1 MAAEV
6 IFVDEI
12 LAHILSFLGNLFPAR
27 SVNKQWRE
35 VCKISKPVL
44 DVSSVGL
51 ALFSEDSLE
60 KLAACFPAASGLNMS
75 MEQCRQV
82 EDKWLLKYTS
92 CFRHITSLYIL
103 ENGKMVTDDGMAV
116 ALQSCKL
123 QALYVFGCG
132 FGPLMLKCLHAKP
145 LRTLTLNYVKTFD
158 EAALIGFLG
167 SLGAALLIRLDVK
180 GCTQLSNA
188 TLDAIVK
195 CCPAIQTV
203 VIEGIPDKFGYTSVR
218 ALRQHCKELYCDWET
233 VCNDG
238 RRFP

>member
-1 MAAEV
+1 MAEV
-6 IFVDEI
+6 KFVDEI
-12 LAHILSFLGNLFPAR
+12 LAHILSFLSDLIPAR

-35 VCKISKPVL
+35 VCTISKPVL

-51 ALFSEDSLE
+51 ALFSEDSLK
-60 KLAACFPAASGLNMS
+60 KLAACFPAASGLKMS
-75 MEQCRQV
+75 MKQCLQV
-82 EDKWLLKYTS
+82 DDEWLFKYTS
-92 CFRHITSLYIL
+92 CFRHITSLSIWDS
-103 ENGKMVTDDGMAV
+103 GKMVTDDGMAV

-145 LRTLTLNYVKTFD
+145 LRALALNYVETFD
-158 EAALIGFLG
+158 EAALVGFLESPG
-167 SLGAALLIRLDVK
+167 GAFLVRLDVK

-188 TLDAIVK
+188 TLDAIVR
-195 CCPAIQTV
+195 CCLAIQTV
-203 VIEGIPDKFGYTSVR
+203 VIEGIPGKFGYTSVR
-218 ALRQHCKELYCDWET
+218 ALRQHCKYLYCDWET